1 MTNQSLL
8 HLTGVGKAYRDWGH
22 EIRRV
27 LSWFGLPLRSRQEYW
42 ALQSI
47 NLKISPGESVGI
59 VGQNG
64 AGKSTLLK
72 MIAGVLDPTTG
83 QIEKRGRIGAVL
95 ELGLGFH
102 PDLSGRENSLHSL
115 ALLGFSKLEIRALIA
130 EVESFAEIGEAFD
143 HPLRTYSSGMQMR
156 VAFAVVTA
164 HRPDLLIIDEA
175 LSVGDAYFQHKSFDR
190 IRKFKNAGTSLIFVS
205 HGLQE
210 VRLLCDRVLLLEE
223 GNLLK
228 DGSPNEVL
236 DYYNALIADRSSKT
250 TILQQQD
257 EQGLVR
263 TRSGSGEVELGEVLL
278 LDESGKQV
286 ETVFVGQQLK
296 LQLSVFTNEAIPEL
310 VVGMLIRNS
319 LGVEI
324 FGTNSH
330 YLEQQLIGLSAGKNI
345 SMQFKFKAHLGP
357 GNYSVSVA
365 LHQSESHVAKNFD
378 WQDIAVIFE
387 VINKRH
393 QIFTGT
399 SWLPVTFEK
408 LS

>member
-1 MTNQSLL
+1 MTKKSIL
-8 HLTGVGKAYRDWGH
+8 HLTGVGKAYKDWGY
-22 EIRRV
+22 EFRRI
-27 LSWFGLPLRSRQEYW
+27 LSWFGLPLVPHQEYW
-42 ALQSI
+42 ALKNI
-47 NLKISPGESVGI
+47 KLKIYSGESVGI

-72 MIAGVLDPTTG
+72 MIAGVLDQTTG
-83 QIEKRGRIGAVL
+83 QIEKQGRIGAIL

-102 PDLSGRENSLHSL
+102 PDLSGRENSLHLL
-115 ALLGFSKLEIRALIA
+115 ALLGFSKIEINALIP

-175 LSVGDAYFQHKSFDR
+175 LSVGDAYFQHKSFER
-190 IRKFKNAGTSLIFVS
+190 IRKFKKAGTSLLFVS

-228 DGSPNEVL
+228 DGSPYEVL
-236 DYYNALIADRSSKT
+236 DFYNALIADGHSNT
-250 TILQQQD
+250 EILQKHD
-257 EQGLVR
+257 GKGLVQ
-263 TRSGSGEVELGEVLL
+263 TRSGSGQAELVEVLL
-278 LDESGKQV
+278 LDENGNQV
-286 ETVFVGQQLK
+286 KTVFVGQKLI
-296 LQLSVFTNEAIPEL
+296 LQLSVFTNEDIPEL
-310 VVGMLIRNS
+310 VVGMLIRNN

-330 YLEQQLIGLSAGKNI
+330 YLDHTLIGIPEGKRI
-345 SMQFKFKAHLGP
+345 LVQFNFKAYLGP

-365 LHQSESHVAKNFD
+365 LHQSESHVNKNFD
-378 WQDIAVIFE
+378 WQDLAVIFE
-387 VINKRH
+387 VINKDH

-399 SWLPVTFEK
+399 SWLPVTFEE

>member
-1 MTNQSLL
+1 MTKKSLL
-8 HLTGVGKAYRDWGH
+8 HLTGVGKAYKDWGY
-22 EIRRV
+22 EFRRI
-27 LSWFGLPLRSRQEYW
+27 LSWFGLPLVPHQEYW
-42 ALQSI
+42 ALKNI
-47 NLKISPGESVGI
+47 NLKIYSGESVGI

-72 MIAGVLDPTTG
+72 MIAGVLEQTTG
-83 QIEKRGRIGAVL
+83 KIEKQGRIGAIL

-115 ALLGFSKLEIRALIA
+115 ALLGFSKLEIKALID

-175 LSVGDAYFQHKSFDR
+175 LSVGDAYFQHKSFER
-190 IRKFKNAGTSLIFVS
+190 IRKFKKAGTSLLFVS

-228 DGSPNEVL
+228 DGSPDEVL
-236 DYYNALIADRSSKT
+236 DFYNALIADEPKNT
-250 TILQQQD
+250 KILQKHD
-257 EQGLVR
+257 GQGLVQ
-263 TRSGSGEVELGEVLL
+263 TRSGSGQAELVEVLL
-278 LDESGKQV
+278 LDENGNQAK
-286 ETVFVGQQLK
+286 TVIVGQKLI
-296 LQLSVFTNEAIPEL
+296 LQLSIFTNEDIPEL
-310 VVGMLIRNS
+310 VVGMLIRNN

-330 YLEQQLIGLSAGKNI
+330 YLDHKLIGIPEGKRI
-345 SMQFKFKAHLGP
+345 LVQFNFKAYLGP

-365 LHQSESHVAKNFD
+365 LHQSESHVKKNFD
-378 WQDIAVIFE
+378 WQDLAVIFE
-387 VINKRH
+387 VINKSH

-399 SWLPVTFEK
+399 SWLPVTFEE